1 MKNNTSQSCQSEFNP
16 QKYFWEM
23 PLRKLSLIYK
33 YSLFLRWTG
42 FFAGFTISL
51 HSSIVLYSTLEQI
64 LTNYKNTSILLKN
77 LFMLFV
83 FFAIPLVVLW
93 FEYDLRNAKRKQGFY
108 KWKIQIIMLLT
119 AGWAFYYSWWNITHE
134 LMTKEECTISDLV
147 RFSTTLFY
155 LVPYVVLSLLLIVSF
170 VLTLNDLLF
179 PYSGFSHE
187 QIKSVYFSRKKIGVR
202 QPTLCL
208 KDFDIPFH
216 LSYILP
222 PILTLL
228 FALLL
233 ILVEKR

>member
-1 MKNNTSQSCQSEFNP
+1 MKNKTSQSCQSELNP

-108 KWKIQIIMLLT
+108 KWKIQII
-119 AGWAFYYSWWNITHE
+119 I
-134 LMTKEECTISDLV
+134 I
-147 RFSTTLFY
+147 R
-155 LVPYVVLSLLLIVSF
+155 
-170 VLTLNDLLF
+170 
-179 PYSGFSHE
+179 
-187 QIKSVYFSRKKIGVR
+187 
-202 QPTLCL
+202 
-208 KDFDIPFH
+208 
-216 LSYILP
+216 
-222 PILTLL
+222 
-228 FALLL
+228 
-233 ILVEKR
+233 